1 MNIDL
6 NSLNYLNDEYLSL
19 GFESIYSDNYE
30 SINYDS
36 LLFNSIETLRRYRD
50 YIQNIDNLNEE
61 KHKINRLYE
70 SACKKHTQLQDLL
83 DKKTKEIKQYED
95 KCKKYEIKINNLA
108 KQLKDEQD
116 DRKKLKLMIDHRDT
130 LFKHDKKKF
139 ECELNRLKEKL
150 SSLVISKSQSFS
162 NIEINENIKKQSALK
177 QRQTWDF
184 VNPQIQDNSKFV
196 I

>member
-6 NSLNYLNDEYLSL
+6 NSLKYLNDEYLSL
-19 GFESIYSDNYE
+19 GFESIFSADHE

-36 LLFNSIETLRRYRD
+36 LLFNSMEVLRRYRD
-50 YIQNIDNLNEE
+50 YIQNIDTLNEE
-61 KHKINRLYE
+61 KHKINRIYE
-70 SACKKHTQLQDLL
+70 SACKKQMQLQDLL
-83 DKKTKEIKQYED
+83 DKKSKEIKQLED
-95 KCKKYEIKINNLA
+95 KCKKYEIKINSLV

-116 DRKKLKLMIDHRDT
+116 DKKKLRLMIDQRDT

-139 ECELNRLKEKL
+139 ECELNKLKEKL
-150 SSLVISKSQSFS
+150 SSLVTCKSQTYS
-162 NIEINENIKKQSALK
+162 NIELNENIRKQSALK

-196 I
+196 